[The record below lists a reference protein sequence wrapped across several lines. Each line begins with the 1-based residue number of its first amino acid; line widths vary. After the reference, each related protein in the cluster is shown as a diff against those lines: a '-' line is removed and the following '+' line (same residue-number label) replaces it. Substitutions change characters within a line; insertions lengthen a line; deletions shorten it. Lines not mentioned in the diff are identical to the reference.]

1 MTMKMFTA
9 ALVFVLGCAG
19 PSGTGTSS
27 TDTGGTWG
35 WTTGGSAGGGAGG
48 SGAGGVGG
56 TGGEASMS
64 SSTGTTTSTPTVTD
78 TTMEELKELCA
89 STGGTVQQAQC
100 CSKYGQMPDTCMN
113 QVSCGGVITCSG
125 GIDPD
130 LWVCSCSNGM
140 CFDQTEG
147 CTVPG

>member
-1 MTMKMFTA
+1 MTMKMFSV

-27 TDTGGTWG
+27 GGTWG
-35 WTTGGSAGGGAGG
+35 WTTGGTGGGGAGG
-48 SGAGGVGG
+48 SGG
-56 TGGEASMS
+56 TGGEA
-64 SSTGTTTSTPTVTD
+64 
-78 TTMEELKELCA
+78 
-89 STGGTVQQAQC
+89 
-100 CSKYGQMPDTCMN
+100 
-113 QVSCGGVITCSG
+113 SG

-130 LWVCSCSNGM
+130 LWVCSCPNGM

>member
-1 MTMKMFTA
+1 MTMKMFSA

-27 TDTGGTWG
+27 GGTGGTWG
-35 WTTGGSAGGGAGG
+35 WTTGGSGGGGAGG
-48 SGAGGVGG
+48 SGGG
-56 TGGEASMS
+56 TGGETTTST
-64 SSTGTTTSTPTVTD
+64 STGTTTSTPTVTD

-130 LWVCSCSNGM
+130 LWVCSCSSGM